1 MGNNDVIVLGG
12 NSPAFHSIVIALSIL
27 LAALVGAVLLYELVV
42 FLYQRVITKTRTKDL
57 ESEGGN

>member
-27 LAALVGAVLLYELVV
+27 LVALIGVVLLYELVV

-57 ESEGGN
+57 ESGGGN